1 MKYLLFSLTP
11 YALLL
16 TVLAGCG
23 YHLSGSNR
31 LPSDIETVAVPVF
44 HNNTFEPTLENTVTA
59 AVKQEF
65 LTTSRLKV
73 VNDPDQADL
82 VVKGTIVS
90 YGLTPLSFD
99 SSRTVVLEYRVHIRA
114 AVSVE
119 APRTQ
124 KVFWKDPG
132 MEAVAEYLV
141 NPDTAANRVAEDHA
155 IAEASKQFAE
165 NVVHRVLEGF

>member
-1 MKYLLFSLTP
+1 VT
-11 YALLL
+11 
-16 TVLAGCG
+16 GCG

-44 HNNTFEPTLENTVTA
+44 HNNTFEPTLENAVTA

-99 SSRTVVLEYRVHIRA
+99 SSRTVVLEYRLHIRA

-119 APRTQ
+119 APRTK
-124 KVFWKDPG
+124 KVFWTDPG

-141 NPDTAANRVAEDHA
+141 NPDTAANQVAENHA
-155 IAEASKQFAE
+155 IEEASKQFAE